1 MKFRPCIDIH
11 NGKVKQIVGSTLRDE
26 GDKAEENFVSDRD
39 AAFYA
44 RLYRE
49 HDLPGGHV
57 IMLNA
62 AGSEYFD
69 ATREQAL
76 SALAEY
82 PQGLAVGGGIT
93 ADNAKEY
100 IDAGASHVIVT
111 SYVFRDGCVNDD
123 NLAKLVSAV
132 GKERITLDLSCRYID
147 GTYRIVT
154 DRWQK
159 VSDETVD
166 AKLFD
171 RLGRSCDDF
180 LVHAVD
186 SEGKAS
192 GLDER
197 LIGILK
203 ESQRPVCYAGGIASY
218 EDIRRLDMIGEG
230 RVDFT
235 VGSRLDIFGGNLKLE
250 EIARCTR

>member
-11 NGKVKQIVGSTLRDE
+11 NGKVKQIVGSTLSDE

-62 AGSEYFD
+62 AGSEYYD
-69 ATREQAL
+69 ATRKEAL

-82 PQGLAVGGGIT
+82 PGGLAAGGGIT
-93 ADNAKEY
+93 ADNAKDY
-100 IDAGASHVIVT
+100 IDAGACHVIVT
-111 SYVFRDGCVNDD
+111 SYVFRDGNINED
-123 NLAKLVSAV
+123 NLARLVSAV

-147 GTYRIVT
+147 GAYRIVT

-159 VSDETVD
+159 ISDVTVE
-166 AKLFD
+166 AELFES
-171 RLGRSCDDF
+171 LGRSCDDF

-197 LIGILK
+197 LIAILK
-203 ESQRPVCYAGGIASY
+203 ESPKPVCYAGGIASY
-218 EDIRRLDMIGEG
+218 EDINRLYTIGEG
-230 RVDFT
+230 HVDFT

-250 EIARCTR
+250 EVARCTP